1 MVVGL
6 VLAGE
11 RQKMSEG
18 VESPEHEEPND
29 EPEDE
34 ADRGR
39 AAIGLRPEG

>member
-11 RQKMSEG
+11 GKKMSES

-29 EPEDE
+29 QPEDE

-39 AAIGLRPEG
+39 AAIGLG